1 MSQWIL
7 KSALDSIPVSFEH
20 LAQLLAD
27 GGICETDLVRA
38 ENNEN
43 WQYVDSVVGW
53 NCWMVW
59 LVVLVRIEP
68 ISKTGTYV

>member
-7 KSALDSIPVSFEH
+7 KSALDSIPVSFEQ

-38 ENNEN
+38 EYNEN

-53 NCWMVW
+53 NYWMAW